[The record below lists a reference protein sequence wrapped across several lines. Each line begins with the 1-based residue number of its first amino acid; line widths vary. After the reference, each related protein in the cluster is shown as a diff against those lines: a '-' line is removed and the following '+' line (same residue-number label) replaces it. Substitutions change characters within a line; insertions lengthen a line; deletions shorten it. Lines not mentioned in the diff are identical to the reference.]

1 MTYLKINFV
10 SARHTARCSVILSD
24 RTSFSNLKNIKNTS
38 AYAMSMTVPAPKN
51 IAVAL
56 FYNAEGKIL
65 LQDRRSISK

>member
-1 MTYLKINFV
+1 
-10 SARHTARCSVILSD
+10 
-24 RTSFSNLKNIKNTS
+24 
-38 AYAMSMTVPAPKN
+38 MSMTVPAPKN